1 VAGRC
6 IPEVGN
12 IQSAWRHASET
23 CLKACIFPLE
33 FQKGASTTVLKTAL
47 VLDEVDSWGLDIM
60 DFIVGMVKGQSRPQT
75 QSLTIVC
82 HFPEAWERSSATKCV

>member
-1 VAGRC
+1 
-6 IPEVGN
+6 
-12 IQSAWRHASET
+12 
-23 CLKACIFPLE
+23 
-33 FQKGASTTVLKTAL
+33 